1 MYGSNY
7 CMNGCLLP
15 PRPLSWGSRNAAL
28 LRLCAALLA
37 SSLLHI
43 TLVLLPFLGKSNMAV
58 NSGVRKESGQQQMI
72 QATLRPLAVNVS
84 TDFPLPVPPEPGIAL
99 KLDGDTN
106 SADINSSVSMPPQQ
120 PSLGADLLPI
130 PALMYY
136 PDSAEVPPTPA
147 PIYYPTELL
156 TKRPQSI
163 SFAELDTP
171 NTNPIVASGEITL
184 KLWIDD
190 FGEVTNIEVEKT
202 SMPKVFSTQAIAAF
216 KHLHFTPGER
226 NGQRVGS
233 VMRIVINYIDG
244 RVPPR

>member
-7 CMNGCLLP
+7 CMNGRP
-15 PRPLSWGSRNAAL
+15 PPPQPVSLSWGSPNAPL
-28 LRLCAALLA
+28 LRLCAALLV

-58 NSGVRKESGQQQMI
+58 RSSVYKEPGQQQMI

-84 TDFPLPVPPEPGIAL
+84 TDFLLPVPPEPGIAL
-99 KLDGDTN
+99 KLAGDMNT
-106 SADINSSVSMPPQQ
+106 SAPPPPQER
-120 PSLGADLLPI
+120 SLGTDLLPT
-130 PALMYY
+130 PAPNYY
-136 PDSAEVPPTPA
+136 PDHAKLPTTPA

-233 VMRIVINYIDG
+233 VMRIEINYKDG